1 MLKDK
6 DTQSKFKSSTC
17 LATQSKQEQLIKL
30 HKLTS
35 YTSNSTSSYTSKKI
49 GRCSGEEFVRGIV
62 LTPREPRR
70 ATLVERDLKRNKWSG

>member
-6 DTQSKFKSSTC
+6 DTQSKSKSSTY

-35 YTSNSTSSYTSKKI
+35 YTRISTSSYTSKKI
-49 GRCSGEEFVRGIV
+49 YMNVNTR
-62 LTPREPRR
+62 
-70 ATLVERDLKRNKWSG
+70 LVIWRMQTTEKSKQS

>member
-6 DTQSKFKSSTC
+6 DTQSKSKSLTC

-35 YTSNSTSSYTSKKI
+35 YTREQLHKHKIDESKYKACDLENANH
-49 GRCSGEEFVRGIV
+49 REE
-62 LTPREPRR
+62 
-70 ATLVERDLKRNKWSG
+70 

>member
-6 DTQSKFKSSTC
+6 DTQSKSKSSTC

-35 YTSNSTSSYTSKKI
+35 YTREQLHKHKIYESKYNACDLENANH
-49 GRCSGEEFVRGIV
+49 REE
-62 LTPREPRR
+62 
-70 ATLVERDLKRNKWSG
+70 

>member
-6 DTQSKFKSSTC
+6 DTQSKSKSSTY

-35 YTSNSTSSYTSKKI
+35 YTREQLHKHKI
-49 GRCSGEEFVRGIV
+49 LMNVNTR
-62 LTPREPRR
+62 
-70 ATLVERDLKRNKWSG
+70 LVIWRMQTTEKSRQN

>member
-6 DTQSKFKSSTC
+6 DTQSKPKSSTY

-35 YTSNSTSSYTSKKI
+35 YTREQLHKHKI
-49 GRCSGEEFVRGIV
+49 
-62 LTPREPRR
+62 
-70 ATLVERDLKRNKWSG
+70 

>member
-6 DTQSKFKSSTC
+6 NTQSKSKSSTC

-35 YTSNSTSSYTSKKI
+35 YT
-49 GRCSGEEFVRGIV
+49 
-62 LTPREPRR
+62 RR
-70 ATLVERDLKRNKWSG
+70 ATTQAQDIYECKYKACDLENANHREE